1 MSEQTRSC
9 LLIFV
14 SEEKG
19 VSAMSDS
26 IREKLRKKAGDLP
39 LSPGVY
45 LMKNADGKIIYVGK
59 SKVLRN
65 RVSQYFADTEKEPK
79 TAAMVAAVR
88 DFSYMLTDTETEAFT
103 LENKLIKLH
112 MPKYNIL
119 LKDGKNYPYIKVTMD
134 EPYPRVLMA
143 RRRSNDRAKYFG
155 PYSSSF
161 MAGKVIKTVNRAFS
175 LPTCT
180 RKFPRDIG
188 KERPCL
194 YSQIGQ
200 CCAVC
205 SGKVSREEYRESFRE
220 ILFFLR
226 GNFGEVKKSLEEK
239 MRFAS
244 ENLAFEAAA
253 LYRDRI
259 KSLSLLWEKQKIVGA
274 PGDEYDVLALYTHEL
289 SSCLAVYYV
298 RDGAVI
304 DSDNFV
310 FSGEKLVDGESLTS
324 FLCGLYDRRDYL
336 PRTLYIGFDLEE
348 EQRAFLSSYLTGLA
362 EGRKV
367 TVHRPQRGEHKKL
380 CDMVAENARIHAT
393 AYNAEAERD
402 NEVLLRLS
410 TLLGLEVLP
419 ERIEAIDISNYGSD
433 NLTAGLIA
441 LENGRF
447 SKKNYR
453 TYKIRSVTGKPDD
466 YASMREA
473 VERRLSHAEEDPLP
487 DLLLLDGGRTHV
499 AAVKALLEEKG
510 VYLPVFGMV
519 KDEFHKTRALTDEES
534 EISIARE
541 HSVFVFIYKIQEEVH
556 RFAIRNMKNAKS
568 KTLTRSSLEKIEGIG
583 PRKAA
588 MLLGHFKTLTRLSEA
603 SAEEIAAVKGIGAGD
618 ARRILDYFA
627 KKRAGKAEAAS
638 EAAKESSLSEED
650 SEEEF
655 SEKNAGHAL
664 PERDV

>member
-1 MSEQTRSC
+1 
-9 LLIFV
+9 
-14 SEEKG
+14 
-19 VSAMSDS
+19 MSDR
-26 IREKLRKKAGDLP
+26 IREELRKKANDLP

-45 LMKNADGKIIYVGK
+45 LMKNAEGKIIYVGK
-59 SKVLRN
+59 SKVLKN
-65 RVSQYFADTEKEPK
+65 RVSQYFSDSEKEPK
-79 TAAMVAAVR
+79 TAAMVSAVR
-88 DFSYMLTDTETEAFT
+88 DFSYMLTETETEAFV

-119 LKDGKNYPYIKVTMD
+119 LKDGKNYPYIKVTME
-134 EPYPRVLMA
+134 EPYPRVTMA
-143 RRRSNDRAKYFG
+143 RKRSNDRAKYFG

-161 MAGKVIKTVNRAFS
+161 QANRVIKTVNRAFM
-175 LPTCT
+175 LPTCS

-188 KERPCL
+188 RERPCL

-205 SGKVSREEYRESFRE
+205 SGKVSVEEYREGFRE
-220 ILFFLR
+220 ILSFLR
-226 GNFGEVKKSLEEK
+226 GNFGEVKRSLEEK

-259 KSLSLLWEKQKIVGA
+259 RSLSLLWDKQMIVGA

-324 FLCGLYDRRDYL
+324 FLCGLYDRRDYV
-336 PRTLYIGFDLEE
+336 PRNLYIGFTLEE
-348 EQRAFLSSYLTGLA
+348 EQQAFLASYLSGLA

-367 TVHRPQRGEHKKL
+367 NLHRPLRGEHRKL
-380 CDMVAENARIHAT
+380 CDMVAENARIHAL

-402 NEVLLRLS
+402 SEVLLRLS
-410 TLLGLEVLP
+410 ELLGLEVLP

-441 LENGRF
+441 LEDGRF
-447 SKKNYR
+447 AKKNYR
-453 TYKIRSVTGKPDD
+453 TYKIRGVNGKPDD

-473 VERRLSHAEEDPLP
+473 VERRLSHATEDPLP

-499 AAVKALLEEKG
+499 AAVKAVLREKG

-556 RFAIRNMKNAKS
+556 RFAIRTMKNAKS

-588 MLLGHFKTLTRLSEA
+588 LLLARFKTLSRLSQA
-603 SAEEIAAVKGIGAGD
+603 GVEEIVSVKGIGIRD
-618 ARRILDYFA
+618 AEKIAAYFQNE
-627 KKRAGKAEAAS
+627 R
-638 EAAKESSLSEED
+638 AAKNGGNAVERAVGED
-650 SEEEF
+650 ETGA
-655 SEKNAGHAL
+655 AGRNDGEA
-664 PERDV
+664 EGDSTTG